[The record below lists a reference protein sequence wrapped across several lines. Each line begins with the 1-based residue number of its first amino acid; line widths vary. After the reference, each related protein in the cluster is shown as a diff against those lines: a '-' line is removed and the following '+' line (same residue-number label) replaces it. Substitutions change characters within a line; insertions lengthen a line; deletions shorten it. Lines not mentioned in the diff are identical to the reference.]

1 MATARWKIY
10 SCQNAAEAFIGKDSQ
25 YSYSL
30 FRNEYSTLPQG
41 TPQCCLRAVPVSQ
54 LDSVRKVFAAGVM
67 DSSPAQKERGK
78 HPASDSN
85 VADSTSMPTTSATAI
100 MAPPQ

>member
-1 MATARWKIY
+1 MDALSNPDKQEGRSHFTWLLAYKTYCARAVSMATARWKIY

-54 LDSVRKVFAAGVM
+54 LDSVRKVFAAG
-67 DSSPAQKERGK
+67 
-78 HPASDSN
+78 
-85 VADSTSMPTTSATAI
+85 
-100 MAPPQ
+100 